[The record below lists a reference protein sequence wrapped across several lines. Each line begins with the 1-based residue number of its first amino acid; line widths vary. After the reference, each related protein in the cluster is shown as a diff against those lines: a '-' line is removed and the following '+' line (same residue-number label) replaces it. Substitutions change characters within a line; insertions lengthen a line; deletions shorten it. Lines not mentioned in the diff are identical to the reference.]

1 MLVSR
6 HVLPCEIHRTIG
18 SGCPEISRGLRSVP
32 SSRRITLV
40 IADELNGF
48 TRSVNDQRCDQDAC
62 QWQRRDRKGATI
74 RTPTHGDA
82 DDGFP
87 EMLFVPGSPSSRLP
101 PKIGR
106 ASCSVIWAWCTAGE
120 RLKGCI

>member
-6 HVLPCEIHRTIG
+6 HVLPCEIHRTVG
-18 SGCPEISRGLRSVP
+18 SGCPKINRGLRSILK
-32 SSRRITLV
+32 SRRITLV

-74 RTPTHGDA
+74 RTRIH
-82 DDGFP
+82 DGAEAGYPKMKSVP
-87 EMLFVPGSPSSRLP
+87 ESPSSRLP
-101 PKIGR
+101 PIQ
-106 ASCSVIWAWCTAGE
+106 
-120 RLKGCI
+120 